1 MNLKNN
7 EEPKKIMLSDENE
20 SLNPFFT
27 NVVCGENHCLA
38 LTRDGEVFSW
48 GSGRFGQ
55 LGHGELTNSLDKPTA
70 IEFFQGLRVK
80 EIACGGFHSAVITGK
95 YIYQ

>member
-1 MNLKNN
+1 MNLKNH
-7 EEPKKIMLSDENE
+7 EEPKKIMSSDESG
-20 SLNPFFT
+20 SLNPFFI

-55 LGHGELTNSLDKPTA
+55 LGHEELTNSLDKPTA

-80 EIACGGFHSAVITGK
+80 EIACGSFHSAVITGK
-95 YIYQ
+95 YVQ